1 MNAISKTMFVTVIGL
16 VVFCL
21 LVSFM
26 LGFIPCGADA
36 EARNE
41 YINRME
47 KELNLKEEFAAQ
59 GATYYGTRG
68 HVNSYYSSFLIHT
81 DKPCD
86 LTPAIDSY
94 FRNHPLRMFT
104 KVEQILYSPTRD
116 TTPEIYNTQYYW

>member
-1 MNAISKTMFVTVIGL
+1 MLVTVIGL

-26 LGFIPCGADA
+26 LGFIPDSADA

-41 YINRME
+41 YINHME
-47 KELNLKEEFAAQ
+47 KELNLREEFAAQ

-68 HVNSYYSSFLIHT
+68 HVNSYYSTFLIHT

-86 LTPAIDSY
+86 LPTAIDTY

-104 KVEQILYSPTRD
+104 EVEQILYSPSGD
-116 TTPEIYNTQYYW
+116 TTPVIYNTQYYW